1 MCKSSPSCRKIL
13 VFITFYHT
21 DLANHGERS
30 IASSITPVYF
40 FSHGSTMMLGEE
52 SQSAT
57 YWKKAGDEALANNI
71 KGVIMMVSKSSKLIP
86 ESH

>member
-1 MCKSSPSCRKIL
+1 MSPNS
-13 VFITFYHT
+13 
-21 DLANHGERS
+21 A
-30 IASSITPVYF
+30 ITPVYF

-71 KGVIMMVSKSSKLIP
+71 KGVIMMVSYPASSRVSQP
-86 ESH
+86 A